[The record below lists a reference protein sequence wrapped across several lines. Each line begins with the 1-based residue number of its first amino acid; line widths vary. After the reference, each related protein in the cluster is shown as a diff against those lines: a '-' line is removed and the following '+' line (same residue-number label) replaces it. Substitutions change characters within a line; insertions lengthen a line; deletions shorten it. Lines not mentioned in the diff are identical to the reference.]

1 MTAHAAFDKAAHF
14 FKIKI
19 HHVPVDPITK
29 KVIPNLL
36 KSYLNKNTCMVKLL
50 FKFIHQFQALFKLNL
65 EF

>member
-29 KVIPNLL
+29 KVNPNLL
-36 KSYLNKNTCMVKLL
+36 KSYINKNTCMVKL
-50 FKFIHQFQALFKLNL
+50 
-65 EF
+65 